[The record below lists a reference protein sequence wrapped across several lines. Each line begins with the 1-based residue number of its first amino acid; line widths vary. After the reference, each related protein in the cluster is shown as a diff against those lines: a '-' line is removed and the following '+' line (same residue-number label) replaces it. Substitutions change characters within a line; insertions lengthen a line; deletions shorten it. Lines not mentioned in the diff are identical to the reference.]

1 MELHDIF
8 PEVPIV
14 EYSLYSF
21 LALCLLGLVLLYVL
35 YCVLKNRRK
44 KLQPLHILERYN
56 ANDAKQT
63 AQQISYYGKKLAK
76 SEAQKQNLASLEVK
90 LEHYK
95 YLKTSEPLSTELQ
108 EEIEIFLKSIRHKN
122 V

>member
-14 EYSLYSF
+14 EYSLYLF
-21 LALCLLGLVLLYVL
+21 LALSLVGLVLLYFL
-35 YCVLKNRRK
+35 YKVLKNRRK
-44 KLQPLHILERYN
+44 KLQPLHILEHYN
-56 ANDAKQT
+56 PNDAKQT
-63 AQQISYYGKKLAK
+63 AHQVSYYGKCLAK
-76 SEAQKQNLASLEVK
+76 SEAQKQSLTILNSK

-95 YLKTSEPLSTELQ
+95 YLKISEPLNTELQ
-108 EEIEIFLKSIRHKN
+108 EEITQFIHSIKGKD

>member
-56 ANDAKQT
+56 PNDAKQT
-63 AQQISYYGKKLAK
+63 AQQVSYYGKQLAK
-76 SEAQKQNLASLEVK
+76 SETQKQTLSSLEAK

-95 YLKTSEPLSTELQ
+95 YLKTSEPLSTEVQ
-108 EEIEIFLKSIRHKN
+108 KEIERFIATLKGKN
-122 V
+122 A

>member
-21 LALCLLGLVLLYVL
+21 LALSLLGLVLLYVL
-35 YCVLKNRRK
+35 YHALKNRHK
-44 KLQPLHILERYN
+44 KLQPLHILEHYN
-56 ANDAKQT
+56 PNDAKQT
-63 AQQISYYGKKLAK
+63 AHQVNYYGKQLAK
-76 SEAQKQNLASLEVK
+76 SETQKQILSALEAK

-95 YLKTSEPLSTELQ
+95 YLKTSEPLNTELQ
-108 EEIEIFLKSIRHKN
+108 KEIEIFIDSLKGKN

>member
-21 LALCLLGLVLLYVL
+21 LAMCLVGLALLSLLCRVLRS
-35 YCVLKNRRK
+35 RRK
-44 KLQPLHILERYN
+44 KMHPLHIFEHYN
-56 ANDAKQT
+56 PNDAKQT
-63 AQQISYYGKKLAK
+63 AHQVSYYGKQLTK
-76 SEAQKQNLASLEVK
+76 SEAHKQNLASLEVK
-90 LEHYK
+90 LENYK
-95 YLKTSEPLSTELQ
+95 YLKTSEPLNTELQ
-108 EEIEIFLKSIRHKN
+108 EEIERFIHTLKGKD

>member
-14 EYSLYSF
+14 EYSLYTF
-21 LALCLLGLVLLYVL
+21 LTLCVLGLVLLSML
-35 YCVLKNRRK
+35 YRILKKRRK
-44 KLQPLHILERYN
+44 KLQPLHILEHYN
-56 ANDAKQT
+56 PNNAKQT
-63 AQQISYYGKKLAK
+63 AQQVSYYGKQLAK
-76 SEAQKQNLASLEVK
+76 SETQKQYLISLEAK

-95 YLKTSEPLSTELQ
+95 YLKTSEPLSTALQ
-108 EEIEIFLKSIRHKN
+108 EEIERFIDSIKGKN

>member
-44 KLQPLHILERYN
+44 KLQPLHILEHYN

-76 SEAQKQNLASLEVK
+76 SEVQKQSLTTLEAK

-95 YLKTSEPLSTELQ
+95 YLKTSEPLSTEVQ
-108 EEIEIFLKSIRHKN
+108 KEIERFIATLKGKN
-122 V
+122 A

>member
-1 MELHDIF
+1 
-8 PEVPIV
+8 
-14 EYSLYSF
+14 
-21 LALCLLGLVLLYVL
+21 VL
-35 YCVLKNRRK
+35 YRVLKNRRK

-63 AQQISYYGKKLAK
+63 AQQVSYYGKQLAK
-76 SEAQKQNLASLEVK
+76 SDAQKQRLASLEAK

-95 YLKTSEPLSTELQ
+95 YLKTSEPLSTGLQ
-108 EEIEIFLKSIRHKN
+108 KEIETFLKSIRHKH

>member
-8 PEVPIV
+8 PEVPII

-21 LALCLLGLVLLYVL
+21 LALCLVGLALLCFL
-35 YCVLKNRRK
+35 YRVLKNRRK
-44 KLQPLHILERYN
+44 KLQPLHILEHYN
-56 ANDAKQT
+56 TNDAKQT
-63 AQQISYYGKKLAK
+63 AHQVSYYGKQLSK
-76 SEAQKQNLASLEVK
+76 SEAQKQSLALLEEK

-95 YLKTSEPLSTELQ
+95 YLKISEPLSTELQ
-108 EEIEIFLKSIRHKN
+108 EEIERFIASLKGKD